1 MLIYFLRGSLPWQG
15 CGKTDKILEIK
26 VATPISVLC
35 EGFPEEF
42 AIFLKYSKSLKFEE
56 KPDYTWIQRLF
67 KDLFKK
73 LNYGW
78 DYIFDW
84 ALLSLTRE
92 REEKTN
98 LKNSILLSENK
109 EPCSIAGHLKITV
122 ISAHDIPSMD
132 MVGESDCFCKV
143 SLNRVSK
150 PNGDVL
156 SFPTELISNFSFRT
170 PTIGNCSNP
179 VWNFTEKINF
189 DFPEAEIKNL
199 LLSFEI
205 LDEDIDGSAEN
216 IGKLDIG
223 VEKIILQKKGKIFQ
237 KDIELFDEKGKKIEG
252 AGVMVEIVFEEK

>member
-73 LNYGW
+73 LNYEW

-84 ALLSLTRE
+84 ALLSVTRE
-92 REEKTN
+92 REEKAN
-98 LKNSILLSENK
+98 LRNSVLLSDNK
-109 EPCSIAGHLKITV
+109 EPCNITGHLKITV
-122 ISAHDIPSMD
+122 ISAHDMPSMD
-132 MVGESDCFCKV
+132 MVGESDCFCRV
-143 SLNRVSK
+143 SLSRVSK
-150 PNGDVL
+150 PNSETL
-156 SFPTELISNFSFRT
+156 SFPTELIPKFSFKT

-189 DFPEAEIKNL
+189 DFPEIEIKNL

-205 LDEDIDGSAEN
+205 LDEDVDGSADN
-216 IGKLDIG
+216 IGRFDMGL
-223 VEKIILQKKGKIFQ
+223 EKIILQKKGKIV
-237 KDIELFDEKGKKIEG
+237 KKEIELFDLKGTKIEG
-252 AGVMVEIVFEEK
+252 AGAKIEIVFEDK